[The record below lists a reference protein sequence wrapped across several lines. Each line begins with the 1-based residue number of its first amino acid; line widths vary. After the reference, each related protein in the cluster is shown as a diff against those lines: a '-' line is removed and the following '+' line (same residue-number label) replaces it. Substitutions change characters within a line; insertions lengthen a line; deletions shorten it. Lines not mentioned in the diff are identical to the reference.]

1 MATKKKKP
9 TAQAH
14 TTQVKKTKKRAGN
27 KDSASRALNS
37 VVSDLRQLSPEKR
50 KQVLRSVEAFYG
62 GPGPTPSDEEG

>member
-1 MATKKKKP
+1 MATKKKSA
-9 TAQAH
+9 AQAH
-14 TTQVKKTKKRAGN
+14 TTQVKNKKRAGV

-37 VVSDLRQLSPEKR
+37 VVSDLRALSPEKR